1 MGVCSPVCVVHDSLA
16 REPMLQA
23 DDLLPEHLKDR
34 FDHVRTP
41 VCRRSTF
48 SIEEALANME
58 KTTLTIRRPVTASRR
73 AATSGAGTIGSRVY
87 SDLVGAWF
95 EIESAVLR
103 AHADALVRRAE
114 VERVDDMS
122 LIELA
127 RILDSIEWCVTTAW
141 SFL

>member
-1 MGVCSPVCVVHDSLA
+1 MICCPNTS
-16 REPMLQA
+16 R
-23 DDLLPEHLKDR
+23 DR

-73 AATSGAGTIGSRVY
+73 AATSGAGTIGIPCVFGSGR
-87 SDLVGAWF
+87 SLF

-114 VERVDDMS
+114 VERVDDIS

-127 RILDSIEWCVTTAW
+127 RILDSIEWCVTTAG

>member
-1 MGVCSPVCVVHDSLA
+1 M
-16 REPMLQA
+16 
-23 DDLLPEHLKDR
+23 
-34 FDHVRTP
+34 
-41 VCRRSTF
+41 
-48 SIEEALANME
+48 
-58 KTTLTIRRPVTASRR
+58 
-73 AATSGAGTIGSRVY
+73 Y

-127 RILDSIEWCVTTAW
+127 RILDSIESSFAFLDSDRL
-141 SFL
+141 SFLTLNSNQFSFLMLE